1 MQISKHS
8 QKTVLASIDKVFT
21 AAKGKGLTDDLFPKI
36 DAELYLIARFFK
48 IEKCTAFILS
58 LFISLTMRGKDIR
71 LEILIEYLNCSVD
84 RLRYWDNDLA
94 TLSDLLLIEYASTF
108 GFSPNVGSKVQFVV
122 RDDVFAR
129 LFGNM
134 PVFKEEDIH
143 ATSAKKTP
151 PERIDEQVT
160 LELMGVLSRYVQ
172 QEVAKQFR
180 EMGAV
185 KKIVYQLDSE

>member
-21 AAKGKGLTDDLFPKI
+21 AAKGKGLTDDLFLKI

-94 TLSDLLLIEYASTF
+94 TLSDLRLIAYASTI

-143 ATSAKKTP
+143 ATSAKKHLP
-151 PERIDEQVT
+151 RGSMSR
-160 LELMGVLSRYVQ
+160 LLMN
-172 QEVAKQFR
+172 
-180 EMGAV
+180 
-185 KKIVYQLDSE
+185 